1 MYFGFLD
8 CCGRREGEAMVMQRK
23 ANVMAPPG
31 APPQDESPKCG
42 VGIVF
47 ASDGSGGL
55 IVKGFVPKSTA
66 AKSGQILENDLLV
79 RVDGTD
85 VHRWPVSEIA
95 PLMLGPAGSTVTL
108 GFLRRIQSANDIAQS
123 EEQLSEGQNGSQKTK
138 VPKLWK
144 QGETPRNEGG
154 STQEGKGD
162 QFRLFQVTLTRGQTS
177 TFSGQKPDPKARPP
191 PERFIP
197 S

>member
-1 MYFGFLD
+1 
-8 CCGRREGEAMVMQRK
+8 
-23 ANVMAPPG
+23 
-31 APPQDESPKCG
+31 

-55 IVKGFVPKSTA
+55 FVKGFVPRSTA
-66 AKSGQILENDLLV
+66 AKSGLIQEFDLLV

-95 PLMLGPAGSTVTL
+95 PLMLGPAGSNVTL
-108 GFLRRIQSANDIAQS
+108 GFLRRISAANEPGQVIDD
-123 EEQLSEGQNGSQKTK
+123 LSLNGSMKSK

-144 QGETPRNEGG
+144 QGDTPRNEA
-154 STQEGKGD
+154 
-162 QFRLFQVTLTRGQTS
+162 
-177 TFSGQKPDPKARPP
+177 AR
-191 PERFIP
+191 

>member
-1 MYFGFLD
+1 MI
-8 CCGRREGEAMVMQRK
+8 MQRK
-23 ANVMAPPG
+23 AN
-31 APPQDESPKCG
+31 APPQNGPEDSPKCG

-55 IVKGFVPKSTA
+55 VVKGFVPRSTA
-66 AKSGQILENDLLV
+66 AKSGLIQEHDLLV

-95 PLMLGPAGSTVTL
+95 PLMLGPAGSSVTL
-108 GFLRRIQSANDIAQS
+108 GFLRRIPAPNEGGQGPDDPSNGAANGAMKS
-123 EEQLSEGQNGSQKTK
+123 K

-144 QGETPRNEGG
+144 QGETPRNESASG
-154 STQEGKGD
+154 SSNDGRGE
-162 QFRLFQVTLTRGQTS
+162 QFRLFQVTLTRGQAS
-177 TFSGQKPDPKARPP
+177 TFGGGQKAPEAKARPP
-191 PERFIP
+191 GERFIP